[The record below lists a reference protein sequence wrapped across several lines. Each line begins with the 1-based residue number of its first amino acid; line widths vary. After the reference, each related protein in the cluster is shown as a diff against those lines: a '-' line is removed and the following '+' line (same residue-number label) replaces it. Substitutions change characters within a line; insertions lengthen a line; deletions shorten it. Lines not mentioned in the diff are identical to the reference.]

1 MVEKIRKYYVD
12 EEGLKAYEEKIS
24 ALEAEYSYLIA
35 GKREDAKAVQVE
47 KYITLE
53 TRDIARREL
62 QILEEIKNL
71 RAKRSQIELITKHND
86 ETRTD
91 IGDRL
96 LIEIM
101 YAPDDV
107 EEEEI
112 TLVGTIASSLD
123 KPDEVS
129 INSPLGRAIFGLE
142 LGSISS
148 YTVENNKI
156 SVHIIKKLVLEDKPI
171 TRN

>member
-1 MVEKIRKYYVD
+1 MIEKYYLD
-12 EEGLKAYEEKIS
+12 EAGFKAYEERIS
-24 ALEAEYSYLIA
+24 ALEAEYTLLIA
-35 GKREDAKAVQVE
+35 DKRENAKAVQVE
-47 KYITLE
+47 RYGTLE
-53 TRDIARREL
+53 SKDIARREL

-71 RAKRSQIELITKHND
+71 RSKRTQIELITRHGD

-107 EEEEI
+107 EKEEI
-112 TLVGTIASSLD
+112 TLVGTIESSLD

-148 YTVENNKI
+148 YMVGDNKVA
-156 SVHIIKKLVLEDKPI
+156 VHIIQKLVLEDKPV

>member
-1 MVEKIRKYYVD
+1 MIEKYYLD
-12 EEGLKAYEEKIS
+12 EAGFKAYEERIS
-24 ALEAEYSYLIA
+24 ALEAEYTLLIA
-35 GKREDAKAVQVE
+35 DKREDAKSIQVE
-47 KYITLE
+47 RYSTLE
-53 TRDIARREL
+53 SKDIARREL

-71 RAKRSQIELITKHND
+71 RAKRNQIELITKHND

-96 LIEIM
+96 LIKIM

-107 EEEEI
+107 EDEEI

-148 YTVENNKI
+148 YMVGDNKVA
-156 SVHIIKKLVLEDKPI
+156 VHIIKKLVLEDKPV

>member
-1 MVEKIRKYYVD
+1 MIEKYYLD
-12 EEGLKAYEEKIS
+12 EAGFKAYEERIS
-24 ALEAEYSYLIA
+24 ALEAEYTLLIA
-35 GKREDAKAVQVE
+35 GQRENAKAVQIE

-71 RAKRSQIELITKHND
+71 RAKRNQLELITKHND

-96 LIEIM
+96 LIKIM
-101 YAPDDV
+101 YAPDDI

-112 TLVGTIASSLD
+112 ILVGTIASSLD

-148 YTVENNKI
+148 YMVGDNKVA
-156 SVHIIKKLVLEDKPI
+156 VHIIQKLVLEDKPV

>member
-1 MVEKIRKYYVD
+1 MIEKYYLD
-12 EEGLKAYEEKIS
+12 EAGFKAYEERIS
-24 ALEAEYSYLIA
+24 ALEAEYTLLIA
-35 GKREDAKAVQVE
+35 DKREDAKSVQIE

-71 RAKRSQIELITKHND
+71 RAKRAQIELISKHND

-96 LIEIM
+96 LIKIM
-101 YAPDDV
+101 YAPDDI
-107 EEEEI
+107 EDEEI

-148 YTVENNKI
+148 YMVGDNKVA
-156 SVHIIKKLVLEDKPI
+156 VHIIKKLVLEDKPV

>member
-1 MVEKIRKYYVD
+1 MLEKYYLD
-12 EEGLKAYEEKIS
+12 EAGFRAFEERIS
-24 ALEAEYSYLIA
+24 ALETEYTSLIA
-35 GKREDAKAVQVE
+35 NKREDAKAVQTE

-53 TRDIARREL
+53 IRDIARREL

-71 RAKRSQIELITKHND
+71 RAKRNQIELITKHND

-91 IGDRL
+91 IGDVL

-107 EEEEI
+107 EEEKI
-112 TLVGTIASSLD
+112 TLVGTLESSLD

-142 LGSISS
+142 LGSFSS
-148 YTVENNKI
+148 YMVGDNKI
-156 SVHIIKKLVLEDKPI
+156 GVHIIKKLVLEDKPI

>member
-1 MVEKIRKYYVD
+1 MAEKYYLD
-12 EEGLKAYEEKIS
+12 EAGLRAYEERIR
-24 ALEAEYSYLIA
+24 ALEAEYTSFIA
-35 GKREDAKAVQVE
+35 DKRESAKSIQVE
-47 KYITLE
+47 RYSTLE
-53 TRDIARREL
+53 SKDIARREL
-62 QILEEIKNL
+62 KILEEIKNL
-71 RAKRSQIELITKHND
+71 RAKRAQIELISKHND

-112 TLVGTIASSLD
+112 TLVGTIESSLD

-142 LGSISS
+142 LGSMSS
-148 YTVENNKI
+148 YMVGDNKI
-156 SVHIIKKLVLEDKPI
+156 GVHIIKKLVLEDKPV